1 MVYCLHILNN
11 IIANFAVSM
20 RQIINI
26 VMSLLLSATMIWVGA
41 GLTVLHCC
49 LAEYTKLVTLA
60 DAMDEHEDSMP
71 DCLHANLLT
80 LSPRLEASDADFDLQ
95 VPVFDLAPIMLI
107 QYAELVFSVITEW
120 LSGDYWW
127 ADPPREYLSLIRIL
141 RI

>member
-1 MVYCLHILNN
+1 MKQS
-11 IIANFAVSM
+11 A
-20 RQIINI
+20 NI
-26 VMSLLLSATMIWVGA
+26 VMSLLLSAVMIWVGA

-60 DAMDEHEDSMP
+60 DAMDESTESMP
-71 DCLHANLLT
+71 DCLHANFLT
-80 LSPRLEASDADFDLQ
+80 LSPLLEASGMDCDLQ
-95 VPVFDLAPIMLI
+95 VPVFDLAPIMQIRPL
-107 QYAELVFSVITEW
+107 EFVCSVASEW